1 MLTSYFQLEAS
12 SIAMRQNMLHDRL
25 VLPAVNDTNSCKAPF
40 TCKEAPEK
48 IFPSEIFFKFSE
60 LSRCYNVC

>member
-12 SIAMRQNMLHDRL
+12 SVALRQNMLHDRL

-40 TCKEAPEK
+40 TCKEGPEK
-48 IFPSEIFFKFSE
+48 MIS
-60 LSRCYNVC
+60 V